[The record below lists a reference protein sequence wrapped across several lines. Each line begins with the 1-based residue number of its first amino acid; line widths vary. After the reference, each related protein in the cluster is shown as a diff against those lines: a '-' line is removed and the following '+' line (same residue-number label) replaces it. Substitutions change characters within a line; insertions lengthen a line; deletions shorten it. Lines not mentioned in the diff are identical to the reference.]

1 MTTSRKSFLTKDP
14 FFEPEKHSPRNM
26 GGSVRFLDKKKAT
39 PFPVQPL
46 LELLFRCYFTNS
58 NQVYGINE
66 LSMLCSRNEADLPI
80 RFTPLV
86 GADTD
91 SDFLIK
97 PFEKIEQ
104 FIRGE
109 AAKVSI
115 H

>member
-1 MTTSRKSFLTKDP
+1 
-14 FFEPEKHSPRNM
+14 M
-26 GGSVRFLDKKKAT
+26 GGYVRLLDKKKAT

-46 LELLFRCYFTNS
+46 YQQLFDAISQIQSLLISRNRC
-58 NQVYGINE
+58 
-66 LSMLCSRNEADLPI
+66 SMLCSGGEADLPI

-91 SDFLIK
+91 SNFLIK